1 MRRIVKR
8 GRDLEEVGVNMT
20 PFIDVIFSLLIAFM
34 FSNQSIFGNIDI
46 ELPPANAQIVVLEKD
61 PVKIFLQKDGSITVN
76 NKSAKFSDLISI
88 VNKAT
93 LKDKNSK
100 IYIMADKRSNY
111 GAVLGVV
118 GKLNENGFKD
128 VVLISDA
135 HNRL

>member
-1 MRRIVKR
+1 MRRIIKKS
-8 GRDLEEVGVNMT
+8 RDLEEVGVNMT
-20 PFIDVIFSLLIAFM
+20 PFIDIIFSLLIAFM

-46 ELPPANAQIVVLEKD
+46 ELPPANAQIIVLEKD
-61 PVKIFLQKDGSITVN
+61 PVKILVQRDGSITIN
-76 NKSAKFSDLISI
+76 NKSTKFSDLVNV

-93 LKDKNSK
+93 LKDKNNK
-100 IYIMADKRSNY
+100 IYVMADRRSNY
-111 GAVLGVV
+111 GTVLSVV

>member
-1 MRRIVKR
+1 MRRIIKKN
-8 GRDLEEVGVNMT
+8 RDLDEVGVNMT
-20 PFIDVIFSLLIAFM
+20 PFIDIIFSLLIAFM
-34 FSNQSIFGNIDI
+34 FSNQSVFGNIDI
-46 ELPPANAQIVVLEKD
+46 ELPPANAEIVVLDKD
-61 PVKIFLQKDGSITVN
+61 PVKILLQKDGSITVN
-76 NKSAKFSDLISI
+76 NKSTRFADLINI

-100 IYIMADKRSNY
+100 IYVMADKRSNY
-111 GAVLGVV
+111 GAVLSIV

>member
-1 MRRIVKR
+1 MRRIIKKS
-8 GRDLEEVGVNMT
+8 RDLEEVGVNMT
-20 PFIDVIFSLLIAFM
+20 PFIDIIFSLLITFM

-61 PVKIFLQKDGSITVN
+61 PVKILVQRDGSITIN
-76 NKSAKFSDLISI
+76 NKSTKFSDLVNV

-93 LKDKNSK
+93 LKDKNNK
-100 IYIMADKRSNY
+100 IYVMADRRSNY
-111 GAVLGVV
+111 GTVLSVV